1 MVTSYMVQQLIC
13 SVGPCTMS
21 SVLIFVNART
31 VAGRGA
37 DLLLLMPHQPLFSN
51 YVLSS
56 WKTGPERRPR
66 APTLNPT
73 DGEGA
78 GRCVEGRLFRLG
90 LFARW
95 AVWFCLEQKCTRMTS
110 DGGLQVAV
118 QLSLMG

>member
-1 MVTSYMVQQLIC
+1 MTD
-13 SVGPCTMS
+13 T
-21 SVLIFVNART
+21 
-31 VAGRGA
+31 
-37 DLLLLMPHQPLFSN
+37 PHQPLFSN

-56 WKTGPERRPR
+56 WKTGPERRLG

-95 AVWFCLEQKCTRMTS
+95 A
-110 DGGLQVAV
+110 GGKILGREKDN
-118 QLSLMG
+118 SNGKSEGG